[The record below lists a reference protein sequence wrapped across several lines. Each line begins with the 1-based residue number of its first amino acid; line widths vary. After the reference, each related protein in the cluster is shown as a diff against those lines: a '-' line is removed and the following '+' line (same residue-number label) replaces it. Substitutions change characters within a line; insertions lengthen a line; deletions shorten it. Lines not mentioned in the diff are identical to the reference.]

1 MRGFSELANEIFDLP
16 IYLAEQSNLSGVHA
30 NFRAPQYSTAVGLIR
45 YAQILDAER
54 EADTSGSVVSRAI
67 KSIWPFKR

>member
-1 MRGFSELANEIFDLP
+1 MFGLP
-16 IYLAEQSNLSGVHA
+16 IYQSEQSNISGVHA
-30 NFRAPQYSTAVGLIR
+30 NFRDPQYSTAVGLIR

-54 EADTSGSVVSRAI
+54 EAYSGSAVTRAL